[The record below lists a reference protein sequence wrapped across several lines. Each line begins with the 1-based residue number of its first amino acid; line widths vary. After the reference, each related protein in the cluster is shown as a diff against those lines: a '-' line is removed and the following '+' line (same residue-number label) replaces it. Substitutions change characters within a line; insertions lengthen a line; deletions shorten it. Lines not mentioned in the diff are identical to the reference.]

1 MMPARDTT
9 SSGRSS
15 RCTHTPTRLEAVVV
29 FRWGLSVTIRL
40 VFFRGCYGGILSLG
54 LVSCGFDWSLPSGGA
69 GGSVTTSSAGGG
81 QGSSGGANHVGGS
94 PSAGGQGGLGG
105 LGGLNGGGGS
115 GGNVNGPGGSA
126 SGPGGS
132 GPSCNACALDNID
145 DSFLCQA
152 VKVDWG
158 MTASQI
164 ADVKAAVESPQLV
177 EEWAAFGDC
186 QALDELLTCA
196 VCTDGCTSLCASQF
210 PDQCS
215 VSLCP

>member
-1 MMPARDTT
+1 
-9 SSGRSS
+9 
-15 RCTHTPTRLEAVVV
+15 
-29 FRWGLSVTIRL
+29 
-40 VFFRGCYGGILSLG
+40 VFFRGLYGGILSLG

-69 GGSVTTSSAGGG
+69 GGSFTTSTAGSGE
-81 QGSSGGANHVGGS
+81 GSNGGAGHEGGS
-94 PSAGGQGGLGG
+94 PSAGGLGG

-115 GGNVNGPGGSA
+115 GGNASGPGGSA
-126 SGPGGS
+126 SGPGGG
-132 GPSCNACALDNID
+132 GPTCNACALDNID
-145 DSFLCQA
+145 DSFLCQV

-158 MTASQI
+158 MTASQV

-177 EEWAAFGDC
+177 EEWASFGDC

-196 VCTDGCTSLCASQF
+196 VCTDGCTSLCATQF